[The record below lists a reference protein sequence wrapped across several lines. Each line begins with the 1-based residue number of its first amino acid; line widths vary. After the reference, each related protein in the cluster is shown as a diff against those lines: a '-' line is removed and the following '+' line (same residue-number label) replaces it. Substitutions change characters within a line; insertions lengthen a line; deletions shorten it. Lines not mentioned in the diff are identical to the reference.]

1 MMCADGT
8 MPKVTLAVAIEALK
22 PRQLHPRRSQT
33 WRDRQLKRAKGQ
45 RAVIVAVEK
54 SKLDQLMRL
63 SWKNSLMARQIIE
76 KAIKSLHE
84 RKSDSFGLLPLSID
98 QSEQLHLD
106 EFR

>member
-1 MMCADGT
+1 
-8 MPKVTLAVAIEALK
+8 
-22 PRQLHPRRSQT
+22 
-33 WRDRQLKRAKGQ
+33 
-45 RAVIVAVEK
+45 
-54 SKLDQLMRL
+54 MRL